1 MGEGLTRRDRI
12 LAAAAERIR
21 ARGFHG
27 VGMDE
32 IGEAAGI
39 TGPGIYR
46 HFDGKRALL
55 AALFD
60 QVGEELVR
68 GGRAA
73 VAGVGTPR
81 AKLERLIDFHLGFS
95 LEHPD
100 DIAVWAEE
108 EHDLAEGDG
117 RSLRRR
123 QRLYASLW
131 VPLVAALRPDLSA
144 KEVKAAVALA
154 IGILHAAALDGDS
167 GLDRSDLVRLV
178 RRMALGALLAR
189 RLPR

>member
-1 MGEGLTRRDRI
+1 MPEAPSRRDLI

-39 TGPGIYR
+39 TGPGVYR
-46 HFDGKRALL
+46 HFAGKQALL

-68 GGRAA
+68 GGREALS
-73 VAGVGTPR
+73 GVGSPR
-81 AKLERLIDFHLGFS
+81 AKLEGLIEFHLGFS
-95 LEHPD
+95 LDHPD
-100 DIAVWAEE
+100 HMAVWAGEG
-108 EHDLAEGDG
+108 HHLADDDR

-123 QRLYASLW
+123 QRGYIALW

-144 KEVKAAVALA
+144 SEVKTSVALA
-154 IGILHAAALDGDS
+154 IGILQAAALDRDTGI
-167 GLDRSDLVRLV
+167 DRPRLE
-178 RRMALGALLAR
+178 RLALRMALGALVAR